1 MDKGVKKM
9 VEIEARCAELLR
21 QLRKKRGMTLREC
34 EEESGGRFKA
44 VVMGSYERGTRAIS
58 LERLQEIADF
68 YHVPIQYFMSDSNPS
83 SNDLNEKVTFDLR
96 KMKLASAFD
105 PSIERLTKMLSIF
118 ISKRSDWNG
127 ELLTIRRSDNEL
139 LEVISNDADIVAKL
153 RLHQIFFKKER

>member
-1 MDKGVKKM
+1 M
-9 VEIEARCAELLR
+9 VEIEARCADLLR

-58 LERLQEIADF
+58 LQRLQEIADF
-68 YHVPIQYFMSDSNPS
+68 YHVPIQYFFSDSSPTSTN
-83 SNDLNEKVTFDLR
+83 LNEKVTFDLR
-96 KMKLASAFD
+96 KIRLASAFD
-105 PSIERLTKMLSIF
+105 PSVEKLAKMLSIF
-118 ISKRSDWNG
+118 ITKRSDWNG

-139 LEVISNDADIVAKL
+139 LEVISDDADIVAKL